1 MAYPNPL
8 SITSNIVQGT
18 TTNDNASAGY
28 IGEYASSGIVST
40 TVSLTTA
47 TPVNLHSVS
56 LAAGDYDI
64 QGVGVFQTA
73 ATTSVTGTMVG
84 ISTTTGTFGADGSY
98 TRDNFAAVVPGAI
111 EWRDSSTPVFRVSL
125 ATTTTVYLVGQSTF
139 TVSTQTAGGVIRYR
153 RVR

>member
-18 TTNDNASAGY
+18 TTNDNAAAGY
-28 IGEYASSGIVST
+28 IGEYASSGVVAT

-125 ATTTTVYLVGQSTF
+125 ATTTTIYLVGQSTF

-153 RVR
+153 RAR